1 MADLAYRTS
10 IPAARNG
17 TPWGAIWAGVF
28 SFTAIWSIFGLLGEA
43 IFASSASPAAAQP
56 VSGMSVGMGIWSVI
70 LTMIAMYVAGRVT
83 GHFAGVSQRGDGAV
97 LGTTMFG
104 LTVMAAF
111 VVILLAGTAMSG
123 YAPVPGSAHSPY
135 MLTVFA
141 SVGWAGFVSLL
152 LGWFCAMGGTI
163 HSIRQ
168 MARPAAEVRDIR
180 NAA

>member
-10 IPAARNG
+10 IPVTRNG

-28 SFTAIWSIFGLLGEA
+28 SFAAIWSIFGLLGEA
-43 IFASSASPAAAQP
+43 IFASSASANAAQP
-56 VSGMSVGMGIWSVI
+56 VSGMSVGMAVWSVI

-83 GHFAGVSQRGDGAV
+83 GHFSGVSHRGEGAI

-123 YAPVPGSAHSPY
+123 YAPVAGSVHSPY
-135 MLTVFA
+135 ILTVF
-141 SVGWAGFVSLL
+141 STIGWAGFVGLL
-152 LGWFCAMGGTI
+152 LGWFCAMGGAI
-163 HSIRQ
+163 HLTRQ
-168 MARPAAEVRDIR
+168 IARPSAEVRDIR

>member
-10 IPAARNG
+10 IPVGRSG

-43 IFASSASPAAAQP
+43 IFASSASPGAAQP
-56 VSGMSVGMGIWSVI
+56 VSGMSVGMGVWSVI

-83 GHFAGVSQRGDGAV
+83 GHFSGVSHRGDGAV

-111 VVILLAGTAMSG
+111 VVILLAGTTMAG
-123 YAPVPGSAHSPY
+123 YSAVPGSVHSSS
-135 MLTVFA
+135 MLTLF
-141 SVGWAGFVSLL
+141 STIGWAGFVSLF
-152 LGWFCAMGGTI
+152 LGWLCAMGGTM
-163 HSIRQ
+163 HSVRQ
-168 MARPAAEVRDIR
+168 IARPAAEVRDIR